1 MNVIGRFIILIIL
14 VLITNKA
21 FSGTITLVPSGTNN
35 DSGLIQTTLD
45 GLNDGDSLLLNGDFI
60 IARTIYLP
68 SNFTWIL
75 NGSVTVAANADL
87 DEAGWVA
94 PGIDATRR
102 TGITEKKGGATNI
115 DMSGGT
121 YYGNSAN
128 YTKSMRFLNFVSV
141 TNSNFHDMHITE
153 ATDDNFTLGPGCNNN
168 ECRNLLSNYALTG
181 NALTDKGDHNKWYDC
196 IAEHCLG
203 DDGDGWTPKC
213 RNSEFH
219 RCIARY
225 NGGPGFGMFCR
236 IDGSGNPVD
245 LGESIDNNKFYECV
259 SHDNEG
265 SGFSF
270 NISSTSGEG
279 GSIRNNFIQ
288 AICYN
293 NAESGVR
300 FRNKMPN
307 SIVDNNEIDILC
319 FGNRGLSGS
328 GNPSSLTGGLGSDA
342 NSTYRVTGIT
352 GKMVSY
358 DNIGADVN
366 TDKAYDCTITV
377 YHPIGENAPILKK
390 GDASNRH
397 NCN

>member
-1 MNVIGRFIILIIL
+1 
-14 VLITNKA
+14 
-21 FSGTITLVPSGTNN
+21 
-35 DSGLIQTTLD
+35 
-45 GLNDGDSLLLNGDFI
+45 
-60 IARTIYLP
+60 
-68 SNFTWIL
+68 
-75 NGSVTVAANADL
+75 
-87 DEAGWVA
+87 
-94 PGIDATRR
+94 
-102 TGITEKKGGATNI
+102 
-115 DMSGGT
+115 
-121 YYGNSAN
+121 
-128 YTKSMRFLNFVSV
+128 
-141 TNSNFHDMHITE
+141 MHITE

-288 AICYN
+288 AKCYN

-352 GKMVSY
+352 GTMVSY
-358 DNIGADVN
+358 DNAAADVN
-366 TDKAYDCTITV
+366 IDKAYDCSITV
-377 YHPIGENAPILKK
+377 YHPIGENAPKLKK
-390 GDASNRH
+390 GDASNSITVIDFSCPDTIDAWCVKEYCKGISVNIRSVLFPSVLSH
-397 NCN
+397 IYPNPVNANASIEYTVPNAGFVSLKIYDTSGREIQTLVNEKKQKGKYKTEFQRKNLKGGAYLYRINVGTSSESKKFILK